1 MSNRDTGTLQT
12 WCAERM
18 GFIQGFCISI
28 LTTEFKPISK
38 FPLLSPPFWPFFFF
52 KPLQNHKSGWNLK
65 CFMARR
71 QIWLQMR
78 THHPPRKPQFPLSSW
93 LKNATCENIYGSVYV
108 IVYCLW
114 LCSIHLHSLEKYTVS
129 FLFLHFLLYY
139 VCVICYCK
147 MTPRACFEKRI
158 HGS

>member
-1 MSNRDTGTLQT
+1 MMCWTDGFHTGILHFHFNHWVQT
-12 WCAERM
+12 Y
-18 GFIQGFCISI
+18 FQVSSPFTTF
-28 LTTEFKPISK
+28 LT
-38 FPLLSPPFWPFFFF
+38 FFFLF

-65 CFMARR
+65 CFMVRR

-78 THHPPRKPQFPLSSW
+78 THHPPRKPQFPLSSR

-158 HGS
+158 PGS